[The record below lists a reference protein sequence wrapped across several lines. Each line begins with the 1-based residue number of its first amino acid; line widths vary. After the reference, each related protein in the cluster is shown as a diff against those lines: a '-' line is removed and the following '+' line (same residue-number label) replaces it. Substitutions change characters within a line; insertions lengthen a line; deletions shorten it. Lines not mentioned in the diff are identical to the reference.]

1 MASNKSV
8 KIAQLSKDMNLK
20 GKSLLDM
27 LAEMG
32 IDKKTGASLDSDEMD
47 LFLDTIT
54 RKNQIEN
61 LADYLSGKARI
72 ISEEKEQA
80 RIEAEAKAKAEAEAK
95 KESARALAEAEVI
108 RAEGVA
114 KANSII
120 GESLRGNESYLRYL
134 WIQTLNDNPQNVIYV
149 PTEAGLPILEAGKRQ
164 SCRTDDKT
172 DDL

>member
-1 MASNKSV
+1 MNSLIRTWATVAIILLLISMVIYGYPQYKVWQQRLAGQAELARAEQNR
-8 KIAQLSKDMNLK
+8 KIAIQ
-20 GKSLLDM
+20 
-27 LAEMG
+27 
-32 IDKKTGASLDSDEMD
+32 
-47 LFLDTIT
+47 
-54 RKNQIEN
+54 
-61 LADYLSGKARI
+61 
-72 ISEEKEQA
+72 
-80 RIEAEAKAKAEAEAK
+80 EAEAK

-164 SCRTDDKT
+164 
-172 DDL
+172 

>member
-1 MASNKSV
+1 MNLSIKTLSV
-8 KIAQLSKDMNLK
+8 VTVIAFLISMIFFGYPQYKVWQQRLAGQAELARAEQNRKIAIQ
-20 GKSLLDM
+20 
-27 LAEMG
+27 
-32 IDKKTGASLDSDEMD
+32 
-47 LFLDTIT
+47 
-54 RKNQIEN
+54 
-61 LADYLSGKARI
+61 
-72 ISEEKEQA
+72 
-80 RIEAEAKAKAEAEAK
+80 EAEAK